1 MLHKMLPILMY
12 VHSHNMHLNVQQFL
26 IYLLLEI
33 PDPGPSLST
42 ESARVRRQMPSI
54 PWLRW
59 SIRFWMPATAVADK
73 AAQACGELFIGQ
85 CLEPFPWTDC
95 REDGKGAGRCRK
107 VQMETPGFRLHL
119 FDILVT
125 AYDWEANHV
134 LINDCSATFRMSFI
148 FASTETNF
156 LYCIFFSVL
165 PVPTFPS
172 NDISYV
178 HPKVSQ
184 VIEEYFSLAALNS

>member
-1 MLHKMLPILMY
+1 MEHTVL
-12 VHSHNMHLNVQQFL
+12 
-26 IYLLLEI
+26 
-33 PDPGPSLST
+33 DACG
-42 ESARVRRQMPSI
+42 
-54 PWLRW
+54 
-59 SIRFWMPATAVADK
+59 TAVADK

-85 CLEPFPWTDC
+85 CLEPFPWADC

-119 FDILVT
+119 FDILVP
-125 AYDWEANHV
+125 AYDRESNHV
-134 LINDCSATFRMSFI
+134 LINDCSATFRMLFI

-156 LYCIFFSVL
+156 FILYIFSVL